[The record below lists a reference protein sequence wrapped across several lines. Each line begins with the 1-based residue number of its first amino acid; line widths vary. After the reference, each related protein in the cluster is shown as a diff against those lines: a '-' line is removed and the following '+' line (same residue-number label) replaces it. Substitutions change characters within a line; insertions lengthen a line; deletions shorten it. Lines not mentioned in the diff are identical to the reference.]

1 MNKPP
6 FVSKSYMRWTA
17 ALVVALGAVS
27 AVVAQPANNSANQFG
42 DRQTGHW
49 GDPANGYFGNPA
61 IGDFD
66 KSMVREPP
74 PGARPLGR
82 VSGGKKTDGA
92 PYITLPAPT
101 DAVEPES
108 APKKQPAKKRAAE
121 KTG

>member
-1 MNKPP
+1 MRKPP
-6 FVSKSYMRWTA
+6 VVSKSCSRWTA
-17 ALVVALGAVS
+17 ALLLALGTVS
-27 AVVAQPANNSANQFG
+27 AAVAQPANNSSNQFG
-42 DRQTGHW
+42 DRQAGHW
-49 GDPANGYFGNPA
+49 GDPGNGYFGNPA

-66 KSMVREPP
+66 KSLVREPP

-82 VSGGKKTDGA
+82 VSSGKQANSA

-108 APKKQPAKKRAAE
+108 APKKQPAKKRAAK